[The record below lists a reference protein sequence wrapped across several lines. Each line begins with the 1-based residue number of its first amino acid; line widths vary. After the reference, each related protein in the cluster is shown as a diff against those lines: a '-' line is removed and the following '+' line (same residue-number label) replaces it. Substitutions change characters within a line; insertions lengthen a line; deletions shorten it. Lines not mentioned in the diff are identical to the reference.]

1 MWSFNIVA
9 TMAGSGRYRHMLEDL
24 APFGEFRRTEFHGVA
39 LGQVADPVAML
50 ETIRRERER
59 KFYAFQDLGRIVP
72 VECRLVFSVEDFA
85 EKLLEVLPRFIER
98 LEGKRF
104 YVRVERRGHK
114 GEIISPLIEQQM
126 GEFLLGLLE
135 AKGTPA
141 MIDFDSPEAIVV
153 VETLGDRCGV
163 GLITREMMARYPVVR
178 VA

>member
-39 LGQVADPVAML
+39 LGQVTDPLAML

-72 VECRLVFSVEDFA
+72 VECRFEFSVESFA
-85 EKLLEVLPRFIER
+85 EKLFEVLPRFFER
-98 LEGKRF
+98 LEGKRL

-114 GEIISPLIEQQM
+114 AELISPLIEQQM
-126 GEFLLGLLE
+126 NEFLLGRLE
-135 AKGTPA
+135 ARGAPA
-141 MIDFDSPEAIVV
+141 MIDCDSPDAIVA
-153 VETLGDRCGV
+153 VETLGERCGV
-163 GLITREMMARYPVVR
+163 GLITRELMTRHPVVR

>member
-39 LGQVADPVAML
+39 LGQVADPLTLL
-50 ETIRRERER
+50 EAIRRERER
-59 KFYAFQDLGRIVP
+59 KFYAFQDLGRIIP
-72 VECRLVFSVEDFA
+72 VECQFVFSVENFA
-85 EKLLEVLPRFIER
+85 EKLLEVLPRFFER
-98 LEGKRF
+98 LEGKRL
-104 YVRVERRGHK
+104 YVRVERRGNE

-126 GEFLLGLLE
+126 NEFLLSRLE

-141 MIDFDSPEAIVV
+141 TIDFDSPDAIVA

-163 GLITREMMARYPVVR
+163 GLITREMMTRYPVVR